1 MDGKALT
8 EQVRSTYDAVAE
20 VYAARFPST
29 EPEQPIDLAMID
41 HFLSVLPAGG
51 AQVLDSGCGT
61 GRMSRYVSDR
71 GCRVRGVDLSP
82 GMIAVA
88 RREHADISTQVASI
102 TDLPFPDAEFDG
114 VLLWYSV
121 IHIADE
127 DLPAVFREARRVLR
141 PGGFA
146 LIAFQSGQGSRDVG
160 GGFRALGY
168 DVRLTRFHRTADDVA
183 EMLASAGLAEQ
194 ARLVRRPVIE
204 LDDQAFLVV
213 RSLNSDDAAVGS
225 MPSEVA
231 LDAA

>member
-1 MDGKALT
+1 MDGTALT

-29 EPEQPIDLAMID
+29 EPEQPIDLAMVD
-41 HFLSVLPAGG
+41 HFLTLMPAGG
-51 AQVLDSGCGT
+51 AQVLDAGCGT
-61 GRMSRYVSDR
+61 GRMSRYLSDR

-121 IHIADE
+121 IHVADA
-127 DLPAVFREARRVLR
+127 DLPTVFGEARRVLR
-141 PGGFA
+141 PGGVA
-146 LIAFQSGQGSRDVG
+146 LIAFQAGQGSRDVG

-168 DVRLTRFHRTADDVA
+168 DVCLTRFHRAAHDVA
-183 EMLASAGLAEQ
+183 ELLATAGLVEQ
-194 ARLVRRPVIE
+194 ARLVRRPVTE
-204 LDDQAFLVV
+204 LDDQAFLLVQKF
-213 RSLNSDDAAVGS
+213 GS
-225 MPSEVA
+225 
-231 LDAA
+231 